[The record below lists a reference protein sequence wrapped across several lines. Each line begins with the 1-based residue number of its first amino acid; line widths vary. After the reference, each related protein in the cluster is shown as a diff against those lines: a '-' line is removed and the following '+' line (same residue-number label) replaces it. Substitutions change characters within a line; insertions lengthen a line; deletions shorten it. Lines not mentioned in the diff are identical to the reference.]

1 MQFAH
6 NQAAALVTGTFAV
19 TAVGAFY
26 ALRESHRDQARL
38 YLKHGT
44 VAGLAAAVLVAFPT
58 GDRQAKMVAR
68 YQEPVL
74 AAMEGRFETGP
85 MAEITIIGQPNV
97 KERRIDNPI
106 KIPGMLSF
114 LAYGTFH
121 SDVRGLDAFPPETW
135 PTNIELL
142 YYAFHVMAGLGTIFI
157 ALMGLANLQ
166 RLRGRLEASPALL
179 WVLMLAFP
187 FPFIANTA
195 GWMTTELGRQPW
207 LIYGLFRTQ
216 DGYSDVVSS
225 GDVLFTLI
233 GMAGLYFVL
242 GLLYLYLVGRE
253 ILHGPDAGSEPVH
266 VLLNRHD
273 GGAMVEVWFG
283 LLCFTLTVFAVL
295 DGWNIG
301 AGALHLIA
309 GRTGAER
316 REIIAAIGPFWSWH
330 EVWLL
335 AFGGTFLL
343 AFPGVMAT
351 SFAGFYLALWLV
363 LWSFILRGVSIE
375 VGGHIHDRLW
385 QSWWDFV
392 FARLERA
399 ARRAVWRRAR
409 QRDPRRAAR
418 RERQVQHVALHR
430 LRRARPGGDPRLV
443 HPVRRGVHD
452 GAALG
457 AWRDL
462 PPAQDHRP
470 GAPAQR
476 TSRAPV
482 MDDRARAVSR
492 HLAGNLGR
500 AAGTLRGDARAAAAW
515 LAIAVV
521 LAGAWA
527 LVHRVARNRRAAPL
541 RDRAR

>member
-1 MQFAH
+1 MRAYLLNPWALVQFAH

-58 GDRQAKMVAR
+58 GDWQAKIVAR

-85 MAEITIIGQPNV
+85 MAEITLIGQPNV

-106 KIPGMLSF
+106 KIPGVLSF

-142 YYAFHVMAGLGTIFI
+142 YYAFHVMAGLGTMFI
-157 ALMGLANLQ
+157 ALMGLANIQ
-166 RLRGRLEASPALL
+166 RFRGRLEASPALL

-233 GMAGLYFVL
+233 GLAGLYFVL

-253 ILHGPDAGSEPVH
+253 ILHGPDAG
-266 VLLNRHD
+266 
-273 GGAMVEVWFG
+273 GASRRDMWIVNPSPRGARMVEVWFG
-283 LLCFTLTVFAVL
+283 LLCFTL
-295 DGWNIG
+295 IG
-301 AGALHLIA
+301 
-309 GRTGAER
+309 
-316 REIIAAIGPFWSWH
+316 
-330 EVWLL
+330 V
-335 AFGGTFLL
+335 
-343 AFPGVMAT
+343 
-351 SFAGFYLALWLV
+351 
-363 LWSFILRGVSIE
+363 RG
-375 VGGHIHDRLW
+375 
-385 QSWWDFV
+385 
-392 FARLERA
+392 
-399 ARRAVWRRAR
+399 ARRLGHRR
-409 QRDPRRAAR
+409 
-418 RERQVQHVALHR
+418 
-430 LRRARPGGDPRLV
+430 
-443 HPVRRGVHD
+443 
-452 GAALG
+452 
-457 AWRDL
+457 
-462 PPAQDHRP
+462 
-470 GAPAQR
+470 
-476 TSRAPV
+476 
-482 MDDRARAVSR
+482 
-492 HLAGNLGR
+492 GR
-500 AAGTLRGDARAAAAW
+500 AALDRRQDRRRAPRDRRRHRAALELARGVAAW
-515 LAIAVV
+515 RSAERSCSPSRKSWPPRSPGSISRS
-521 LAGAWA
+521 GSCSG
-527 LVHRVARNRRAAPL
+527 RSSCAACPS
-541 RDRAR
+541 RSAATSTTGCGDRGGTSCSPCRTCCSPCCSVPRSAT